1 MPGASVSRCKN
12 FQCLPRWKLHV
23 SNICGLVCDSLA
35 GMKAVRH
42 GIAFVRLCIRNT
54 PMRLVALYIKPLEFA
69 QKKMGCFVEVV
80 ILAGAFRKM
89 IRPPRSIYSPSHAE
103 AKHRPSACHA
113 LLWEL
118 PTSQPG
124 SGQARMSAH
133 AACLVVQFPVEGL
146 QLVHLFLFSH
156 FRGYWNEQSCY
167 TLLRYLDT
175 ADFVCDFKK
184 MSFSGNLVCLDD
196 LLTILMIFFPAL
208 NM

>member
-35 GMKAVRH
+35 GMKAVRR

-89 IRPPRSIYSPSHAE
+89 IRPLPDQSTHHRML
-103 AKHRPSACHA
+103 RPSIGQVPATRCSESCPQVNQEAARRECQHMPHVMV
-113 LLWEL
+113 WPEL
-118 PTSQPG
+118 
-124 SGQARMSAH
+124 
-133 AACLVVQFPVEGL
+133 
-146 QLVHLFLFSH
+146 
-156 FRGYWNEQSCY
+156 
-167 TLLRYLDT
+167 
-175 ADFVCDFKK
+175 KK
-184 MSFSGNLVCLDD
+184 SRPAESFW
-196 LLTILMIFFPAL
+196 
-208 NM
+208 